1 MGLYHELS
9 KQHAAYIHA
18 GGVTIHLTPLTPS
31 PSAGFAQWKDIMQ
44 LLLGCEEAPLRTRTP
59 LYVSFL
65 AALRA
70 QLRHSFG
77 QARQCWH

>member
-1 MGLYHELS
+1 
-9 KQHAAYIHA
+9 
-18 GGVTIHLTPLTPS
+18 
-31 PSAGFAQWKDIMQ
+31 MQ

-59 LYVSFL
+59 LYVQFL

-77 QARQCWH
+77 QVR